1 MRMANIALLMVVVLD
16 IMGQGLLFPII
27 NNLIMD
33 PSLGFMPQG
42 TSVSTRQFG
51 YGLVIGTF
59 FLFWFLGA
67 AYISKVSD
75 YIGRKQGIMICLSGA
90 LAGYILTILAL
101 VFQSF
106 ILLLIGR
113 AISGF
118 TAGNQPIAQA
128 ALVDMSESDEQR
140 TRYMGLIIVAFAIG
154 LVIGPVIGGVL
165 TDQGLIGAIASLEL
179 PFYVACAL
187 IILNMVLI
195 AIYFHNV
202 NFTRRKLKFRP
213 VEIFLTLW
221 QASKRPNVAKIS
233 IVFFFEQLGIVSFYV
248 FMDNYFFSR
257 FQFDIFQNSIA
268 MLVLGVTMGVFSGF
282 LVGPISKRARKTSI
296 AFAGI
301 TIMALAEVVFIIN
314 DSAFFA
320 YLTIVPLIAAFGIV
334 YPTMLTLFSA
344 CVDETEQG
352 WVMGVSVA
360 LFTLGAGIISI
371 VGGPLM
377 AIDIRL
383 PFFVSICSFVIALG
397 LIGLLW
403 RGEDVQKL
411 NAG

>member
-16 IMGQGLLFPII
+16 VMGQGLLFPIV

-33 PSLGFMPQG
+33 PSMGFMPQG
-42 TSVSTRQFG
+42 TPVGARQFG

-90 LAGYILTILAL
+90 LAGYVLTILAL
-101 VFQSF
+101 FFESF

-113 AISGF
+113 AVSGF

-128 ALVDMSESDEQR
+128 ALVDISESDEQR
-140 TRYMGLIIVAFAIG
+140 TRYMGLIIVAMAIG

-165 TDQGLIGAIASLEL
+165 SDSSLIGAIASLEL

-187 IILNMVLI
+187 IVLNIVLI
-195 AIYFHNV
+195 AIYFQNV

-221 QASKRPNVAKIS
+221 QAGHRPNVAKVS
-233 IVFFFEQLGIVSFYV
+233 IVFFFQQFGIVSFYV
-248 FMDNYFFSR
+248 FMDNYFYSR
-257 FQFDIFQNSIA
+257 FQFDIFQNSLA
-268 MLVLGVTMGVFSGF
+268 MLVLGVTMAVFSGF
-282 LVGPISKRARKTSI
+282 MVGPISKRARKTSV
-296 AFAGI
+296 AFACI
-301 TIMALAEVVFIIN
+301 TIMALAEVLFIIN
-314 DSAFFA
+314 DSPIFA
-320 YLTIVPLIAAFGIV
+320 YVTIVPLIAAFGIT

-344 CVDETEQG
+344 CVDQTEQG

-360 LFTLGAGIISI
+360 VFTLAAGIISI
-371 VGGPLM
+371 AGGPLM

-403 RGEDVQKL
+403 RGADVQKL

>member
-1 MRMANIALLMVVVLD
+1 MANIALLMVVVLD
-16 IMGQGLLFPII
+16 VMGQGLLFPII
-27 NNLIMD
+27 NNLMMD
-33 PSLGFMPQG
+33 PSQGFLPHDTPTNM
-42 TSVSTRQFG
+42 RQFG

-90 LAGYILTILAL
+90 LAGYLLTIIAL
-101 VFQSF
+101 LTSSL

-113 AISGF
+113 AVSGF

-128 ALVDMSESDEQR
+128 ALVDISENDEQR
-140 TRYMGLIIVAFAIG
+140 TRYMGLIIVAMAIG

-165 TDQGLIGAIASLEL
+165 SDQGLIGSIASLEL

-187 IILNMVLI
+187 IVINIVLI
-195 AIYFHNV
+195 AIYFHNM
-202 NFTRRKLKFRP
+202 NFTPRKLKFRP

-221 QASKRPNVAKIS
+221 QAAHRPNVARVS
-233 IVFFFEQLGIVSFYV
+233 LVFFFQQSGIVSFYV

-257 FQFDIFQNSIA
+257 FHFDIFQNSLS
-268 MLVLGVTMGVFSGF
+268 MLVLGATMAVFSGF
-282 LVGPISKRARKTSI
+282 LVGPINKRVRKTSI
-296 AFAGI
+296 VFAGI
-301 TIMALAEVVFIIN
+301 AIMALAEVVFILNQSPIL
-314 DSAFFA
+314 A
-320 YLTIVPLIAAFGIV
+320 YFTIVPLIAAFGIV
-334 YPTMLTLFSA
+334 YPTTLTLFSA

-352 WVMGVSVA
+352 WVMGVAVA
-360 LFTLGAGIISI
+360 LFTLASGIISI
-371 VGGPLM
+371 LGGSLM

-383 PFFVSICSFVIALG
+383 PFFVSIGSFLVALVLIAV
-397 LIGLLW
+397 LW
-403 RGEDVQKL
+403 RRDDIQQL